1 MGKTA
6 VITGASGGIGQA
18 LARSFA
24 EAGYRTALCCCS
36 PPEAAV
42 ELAQELRDKGFDA
55 EPFWADLTDTEQV
68 HEMFGNIED
77 TFGPAEV
84 LVNNAGVASQ
94 ELLPDVTDEEYDH
107 IMGVNLK
114 GPFLCCREV
123 LPPMIAR
130 KSGCIINISS
140 MWGQVGGS
148 CEVVYSA
155 SKAGVIGLTKALAK
169 EVGPSGIRVN
179 CIAPGVIDTAMNAM
193 HSQETMDELAE
204 ETPLQ
209 RIGKPEDIAAAALF
223 LASEQAGF
231 VTGQVLGVNGG
242 LII

>member
-36 PPEAAV
+36 HPEAAV

-179 CIAPGVIDTAMNAM
+179 CVAPGVIDTDMNGAL
-193 HSQETMDELAE
+193 SEETRSSLQE

-209 RIGKPEDIAAAALF
+209 KIGSPADVANLLVF
-223 LASEQAGF
+223 LASEKAGF
-231 VTGQVLGVNGG
+231 ITGQVISPNGG
-242 LII
+242 ILV